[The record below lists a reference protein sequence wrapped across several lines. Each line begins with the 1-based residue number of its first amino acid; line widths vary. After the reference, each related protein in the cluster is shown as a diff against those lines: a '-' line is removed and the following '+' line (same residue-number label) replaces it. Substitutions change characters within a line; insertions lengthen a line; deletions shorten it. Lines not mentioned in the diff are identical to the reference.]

1 MLLNEA
7 YETLVEPESRKA
19 YDESIA
25 ESFFASGAAP
35 GAQSYTGDSFST
47 WVSGDPMGGDW
58 NQRAVFVDE
67 GTWCGS
73 LT

>member
-7 YETLVEPESRKA
+7 YETLSEPDKRKA

-25 ESFFASGAAP
+25 EAFFAAGSVP
-35 GAQSYTGDSFST
+35 GAKSYTGESFSR
-47 WVSGDPMGGDW
+47 WVGEDPRGGDW

-67 GTWCGS
+67 GTW
-73 LT
+73 